1 MAGSRIPRHDL
12 LTRAARRL
20 TAAALALLFVA
31 MASACG
37 SGDDPGAQQWLHGTW
52 ELTFNPDRDD
62 EDNLVFDE
70 DGVVRILTA
79 DNRVL
84 DGRYQVSG
92 NDLLLVLV
100 VNDKPVD
107 VRFEI
112 SPDRSR
118 LTYRN
123 GAYYMKKGSAS
134 PH

>member
-1 MAGSRIPRHDL
+1 M
-12 LTRAARRL
+12 TCAARRL
-20 TAAALALLFVA
+20 AVAALALLFVV

-37 SGDDPGAQQWLHGTW
+37 SGGDPGAQQWLHGTW

-84 DGRYQVSG
+84 NGRYQVSD

-107 VRFEI
+107 VSFEI
-112 SPDRSR
+112 SPDKTR
-118 LTYRN
+118 LVYRN
-123 GAYYMKKGSAS
+123 GAYYTKKGSVS
-134 PH
+134 PAP